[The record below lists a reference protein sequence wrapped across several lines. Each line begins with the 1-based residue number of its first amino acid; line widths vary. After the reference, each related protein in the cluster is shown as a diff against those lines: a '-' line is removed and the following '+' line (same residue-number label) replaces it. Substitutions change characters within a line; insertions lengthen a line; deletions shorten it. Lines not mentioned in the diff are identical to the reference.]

1 MGDKRSFLAGEVG
14 RQLIH
19 MLTGIGF
26 IVIIFLSGRYAALVF
41 TALLAVTVFASVLIK
56 RLNISQRTSGVFRR
70 LGRPGVQT
78 MKLQG
83 TILLLS
89 GVLVTLLLF
98 PRNIVYASVV
108 IVAFGDSVAT
118 VVGLLIGKHRLPYSE
133 SKTVEGTLSG
143 LAAAFGGA
151 LLFVTP
157 VQALLGAVGGMLI
170 ESMISLQKVREFS
183 LAGLVRFFLNDNFLI
198 PVLSAFLMLLAGR

>member
-1 MGDKRSFLAGEVG
+1 MSDKRSFLAGEVG

-26 IVIIFLSGRYAALVF
+26 IIVIFLSGRYAALVF
-41 TALLAVTVFASVLIK
+41 AALLALAVFASVLIK
-56 RLNISQRTSGVFRR
+56 RSNISQKTSGVFRR
-70 LGRPGVQT
+70 LGRPGIQT
-78 MKLQG
+78 VKLQG

-89 GVLVTLLLF
+89 GVLVTLLFF
-98 PRNIVYASVV
+98 PRDIVYASVA
-108 IVAFGDSVAT
+108 IVSFGDSVAT
-118 VVGLLIGKHRLPYSE
+118 VVGVLIGKHRLPYSE

-157 VQALLGAVGGMLI
+157 FQAFVGATGGMFM
-170 ESMISLQKVREFS
+170 ESVISLQTVKQAS
-183 LAGLVRFFLNDNFLI
+183 LTGVLKFFLNDNFLI
-198 PVLSAFLMLLAGR
+198 PVFSAFLMLLAGR